1 MKKAGNY
8 LSKKFREKT
17 YTLRTRI
24 TLFFSIIIILS
35 IFISGYISYY
45 NFYTSYKAETTNYAN
60 VLIEQLTA
68 NLDSYLNEMELTVK
82 QLALNKTALSYF
94 KDYFTGKEYE
104 NLVTAKKFDQEILNI
119 ENLNPDI
126 ANVMIYNLKTSGI
139 LYRMDMKN
147 TIKLD
152 NNFLKAVWDK
162 NEKSELT
169 KSIFYGKHPTDYI
182 LSSYKDEKEVIT
194 VSFPVRDYSKYDNF
208 NYAVAMVDFDFS
220 KIKDI
225 INSDKTNRSFSASI
239 YSNDKKLVFSN
250 NDSQGFKNDFEKM
263 YLNNI
268 FIGEK
273 GTFIKKI
280 QNKSYQIFYETSKVT
295 GWKVVFFF
303 ELTQLENK
311 LTNITRTTFAL
322 IIISIFLTLIVST
335 LISIKQIKPITELSE
350 KMKLVEKGDLS
361 ARMKLIH
368 SSEEVNVLN
377 RGFNNMMD
385 KIDELI
391 QEIYISKIRQNEAEF
406 DALQSKIN
414 PHFLYNTLQSITSLA
429 ILERTRDIEKVT
441 TSLGN
446 LLEYLIYEQ
455 NELVS
460 VYSEVEYIISYLK
473 IQSIR
478 YNNSFETFIEIDEEI
493 YHCKIIKLLIQPFIE
508 NAILHGLEKKQ
519 SGGYI
524 RVSGKKQND
533 CLIFEIV
540 DNGIGMD
547 EDNLRRISERLEA
560 CVNDKTGKSIGI
572 LNVQQR
578 IKLKFGKEYG
588 IVLYSSEG
596 EGTRAVITVPL
607 LNDKEKNT
615 I

>member
-45 NFYTSYKAETTNYAN
+45 NFYTSYKSETTNYAN